1 MQMQMQMQIQN
12 KKLTENV
19 NGDRKTQM
27 QNKNEIS

>member
-1 MQMQMQMQIQN
+1 MQMQIQN

-19 NGDRKTQM
+19 NGDRKKQM

>member
-1 MQMQMQMQIQN
+1 MQVQMQIQN
-12 KKLTENV
+12 KILTEHV

>member
-1 MQMQMQMQIQN
+1 MQMQIQIQN

>member
-1 MQMQMQMQIQN
+1 MQMQIQN
-12 KKLTENV
+12 KILTEHV